1 MYGATISYK
10 QTEFVER
17 SKNLVYNRNFSNAI
31 HMCVYIYIY
40 VYTIH
45 IYSYLFYLL
54 LLTLLFYT
62 ILIRIHSHIYLL
74 KICIKIIAH
83 QISR

>member
-31 HMCVYIYIY
+31 HMCVYIYM
-40 VYTIH
+40 YTIH

-62 ILIRIHSHIYLL
+62 IIIRIHSHIYLL
-74 KICIKIIAH
+74 KICIKIIAY

>member
-31 HMCVYIYIY
+31 HMCVYIYMYIQYTFTLIY
-40 VYTIH
+40 FIYYYLLYYFILLLYEYIH
-45 IYSYLFYLL
+45 IY
-54 LLTLLFYT
+54 
-62 ILIRIHSHIYLL
+62 IYL
-74 KICIKIIAH
+74 KFVSK
-83 QISR
+83 